1 MNLYYMAF
9 LIVIWLNI
17 FLENK
22 TIHTLTILV
31 TTLYILNKRKRIKN
45 DRVNDIINSIQN
57 LIEFESGYKIS
68 GNSGVPYQTVQELRN
83 GKIKLE
89 DARLRTII
97 KLYSY
102 YVSLKE
108 R

>member
-1 MNLYYMAF
+1 M
-9 LIVIWLNI
+9 
-17 FLENK
+17 
-22 TIHTLTILV
+22 
-31 TTLYILNKRKRIKN
+31 
-45 DRVNDIINSIQN
+45 NDIINSIQN
-57 LIEFESGYKIS
+57 LIESESGYKIS
-68 GNSGVPYQTVQELRN
+68 ESSGVPYQTVQELRN